1 MTKSKILQFL
11 LRRNPGAQEAED
23 LRSGDPERRAQ
34 ALYRLGRTRM
44 REGVLDEALARFDE
58 AIALLPDYAE
68 AIAAR
73 AESLDMLG
81 QSQSAAPEYEKA
93 RRLWADQPSGAPDRS
108 YLFRQHGRFSFEV
121 DSYELALRRIKTGAF
136 PHLACGNA
144 LLAQG
149 RAAEALQ
156 FYSSGLKIKK
166 NNPDLTALKGE
177 ALSMLGRYSEAV
189 AAFDFALAAQ
199 PKAPEVLNARAIA
212 RAAQGRIREAN
223 ADWQEQLKLL
233 GAGQCEARAYVA
245 LRLANY
251 ETALPEI
258 ERALARAP
266 NDAYWQLYRLTAL
279 RRLGR
284 HAGPVDLPSGG
295 GWPAA
300 LIALHAGSLDTDEVL
315 KQADTPSR
323 RAQAAFQIAT
333 IACETDRTVARK
345 RWTEIVD
352 QAPPALLEYGA
363 ARNELMRQG

>member
-11 LRRNPGAQEAED
+11 LRRKPGGQEAED

-44 REGVLDEALARFDE
+44 REGVLDEALERFDE
-58 AIALLPDYAE
+58 AIALLPNYAE

-81 QSQSAAPEYEKA
+81 KTGAAAPEYEKA

-108 YLFRQHGRFSFEV
+108 YLFRQRGRFSFEV

-149 RAAEALQ
+149 RAAEALK
-156 FYSSGLKIKK
+156 FYLSGLKIKK
-166 NNPDLTALKGE
+166 NNPDLMALKGE
-177 ALSMLGRYSEAV
+177 ALSMLGRYREAV
-189 AAFDFALAAQ
+189 EAFDFALATN
-199 PKAPEVLNARAIA
+199 PKAAEVLNARAIA
-212 RAAQGRIREAN
+212 RAAQGRVREAN
-223 ADWQEQLKLL
+223 ADWQEQLKQL

-245 LRLANY
+245 LRLADY

-258 ERALARAP
+258 ERALAKAP
-266 NDAYWQLYRLTAL
+266 NDPYWQLYRLTAL

-284 HAGPVDLPSGG
+284 HPGPIDVPSRGD
-295 GWPAA
+295 WPVSV
-300 LIALHAGSLDTDEVL
+300 IALHAGELDAEEVL
-315 KQADTPSR
+315 KRANTPHR
-323 RAQAAFQIAT
+323 RAEAVFQVAI
-333 IACETDRTVARK
+333 IACETDRASAR
-345 RWTEIVD
+345 RWWTEIVD
-352 QAPPALLEYGA
+352 KASPALLEYGA
-363 ARNELMRQG
+363 ARNELMRKG

>member
-1 MTKSKILQFL
+1 
-11 LRRNPGAQEAED
+11 
-23 LRSGDPERRAQ
+23 
-34 ALYRLGRTRM
+34 M
-44 REGVLDEALARFDE
+44 REGALEDALGRFDE

-68 AIAAR
+68 AVAAR

-81 QSQSAAPEYEKA
+81 QIQSAAPEYEKA

-166 NNPDLTALKGE
+166 NNPDLMALKGE
-177 ALSMLGRYSEAV
+177 ALSMLGRYREAV
-189 AAFDFALAAQ
+189 AAFDSALAAQ

-233 GAGQCEARAYVA
+233 RTGQCEARAYVA
-245 LRLANY
+245 LRLTEY

-258 ERALARAP
+258 EMALAKAP
-266 NDAYWQLYRLTAL
+266 VDLFWQLYRLTAL
-279 RRLGR
+279 RRLRRHPGPIDVPSQGR
-284 HAGPVDLPSGG
+284 
-295 GWPAA
+295 WPAP
-300 LIALHAGSLDTDEVL
+300 LIALHAGKLDAEEAL

-323 RAQAAFQIAT
+323 RAQAVFQVAT
-333 IACETDRTVARK
+333 IACETDRAAARK
-345 RWTEIVD
+345 RWTEVVD
-352 QAPPALLEYGA
+352 QASPALLEYCA
-363 ARNELMRQG
+363 ARNELMRLG